1 MTLKERLN
9 TAVGDAMK
17 SGDAATRTTLR
28 MALAAVRNA
37 EIDARADLD
46 DAGVIAILQK
56 EVKARREAMADAQ
69 AAQRADL
76 LEAAQAEIAIL
87 ERFLPTQLSEEALR
101 ALVQEAIAETG
112 AVTVRDTGN
121 VMKAL
126 MPRVA
131 GQADGK
137 MVGNLVRE
145 YLQG

>member
-56 EVKARREAMADAQ
+56 EVKARREAVADAQ

-112 AVTVRDTGN
+112 AVTVRDTGH

-137 MVGNLVRE
+137 TVGNLVRE